1 MVLFVQK
8 IVVFC
13 FASVWVCERWV
24 ERERERERGPQAKTK
39 QERAEGIKSDIE

>member
-24 ERERERERGPQAKTK
+24 ERERERER
-39 QERAEGIKSDIE
+39 EGRKLKRSRNEPKG